1 MACGHATDSWSEKPQ
16 HSTAEINWDDSARGS
31 ALSGRIQ
38 AKRGGGQPLEATVR
52 RGMEGVF
59 GVDFSPMRIHAD
71 PEADALNQ
79 GVAAIAFTMGSDI
92 FFRAGFYQPQTPAGQ
107 HLLAHEL
114 THVVQQRTGSLGTSG
129 GGNAG
134 GTMTVGAAD
143 DRHEQE
149 AEQTAQTTQ
158 QVAWQ
163 PVC

>member
-1 MACGHATDSWSEKPQ
+1 LHPRDGQMVICVR
-16 HSTAEINWDDSARGS
+16 AEVGREGG
-31 ALSGRIQ
+31 ALSLALSERIG
-38 AKRGGGQPLEATVR
+38 ARRGGGQPLEATVR

-59 GVDFSPMRIHAD
+59 QVSFGHVRIHAD
-71 PEADALNQ
+71 PEADALNR
-79 GVAAIAFTMGSDI
+79 GVATIAFTVGSDI
-92 FFRAGFYQPQTPAGQ
+92 FFRAGFYQPQSAAGQ

-114 THVVQQRTGSLGTSG
+114 THVVQQRAGSLGTSG
-129 GGNAG
+129 GGSASG

-143 DRHEQE
+143 DRHEQD